1 MRTKGLHG
9 FAIHACVLGALVI
22 SASAL
27 QAQTREAP
35 YWVSL
40 KFDEVRMR
48 VGPSQE
54 YPIEWLY
61 KREGLPLKVVR
72 VREGWRLVQD
82 PDGAQGW
89 IARSQLSDTR
99 TAMVVGEGLAT
110 LREEPSATSNLRW
123 RAEPGVVGKLLTCR
137 GGWCEIDVIGRT
149 GWVEAQR
156 LWGDEELMAQEGA

>member
-1 MRTKGLHG
+1 MKAMRS
-9 FAIHACVLGALVI
+9 FARAIHACVLGVLVI
-22 SASAL
+22 SASTL
-27 QAQTREAP
+27 HAQTREAP

-61 KREGLPLKVVR
+61 KREGLPMKVVR

-89 IARSQLSDTR
+89 IARSQLADTR
-99 TAMVVGEGLAT
+99 TVIVVGEGLVS
-110 LREEPSATSNLRW
+110 LREEAAATSKLRW
-123 RAEPGVVGKLLTCR
+123 RAEPGVVGKLLGCQD
-137 GGWCEIDVIGRT
+137 GWCEIDVTGRT

-156 LWGDEELMAQEGA
+156 LWGDDELASED

>member
-1 MRTKGLHG
+1 MTTKGLFS
-9 FAIHACVLGALVI
+9 FAIHAGVLGALAV

-27 QAQTREAP
+27 QAQTRQAP

-61 KREGLPLKVVR
+61 KREGLPMKVVR

-89 IARSQLSDTR
+89 IAGSQLTDTR
-99 TAMVVGEGLAT
+99 TALVVGEGLLT
-110 LREEPSATSNLRW
+110 LREEPTATSKLRW
-123 RAEPGVVGKLLTCR
+123 RAQPGVVGRLLRCQDA
-137 GGWCEIDVIGRT
+137 WCEIDVTGRT
-149 GWVEAQR
+149 GWVEAAR
-156 LWGDEELMAQEGA
+156 LWGDEELTSGE